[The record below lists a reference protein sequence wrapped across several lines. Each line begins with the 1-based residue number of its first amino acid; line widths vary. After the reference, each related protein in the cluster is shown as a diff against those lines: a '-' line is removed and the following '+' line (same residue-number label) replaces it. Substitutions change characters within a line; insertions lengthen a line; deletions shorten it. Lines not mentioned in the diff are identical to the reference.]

1 MKKIILTLGVF
12 ALIASCSS
20 KEQAPSNPDMAPVAS
35 QDDVYQTPKE
45 AAPVD
50 PTAAGLALIEA
61 SDCRT
66 CHHNDNKLIG
76 PSYQEVADKYT
87 EADIDYLAEKILD
100 GGKGVWGEVPMTP
113 HPGMSKEDARGMVKY
128 ILSLKG

>member
-1 MKKIILTLGVF
+1 MKKTMLILSMF
-12 ALIASCSS
+12 AFIVSCSS
-20 KEQAPSNPDMAPVAS
+20 KEETPSHSDLAPASS
-35 QDDVYQTPKE
+35 QDAVYQTQKE
-45 AAPVD
+45 ETPVD
-50 PTAAGLALIEA
+50 ANAAGLALIEA

-76 PSYQEVADKYT
+76 PSYKEVADKYS

-113 HPGMSKEDARGMVKY
+113 HPGMNKEDAKSMVKY